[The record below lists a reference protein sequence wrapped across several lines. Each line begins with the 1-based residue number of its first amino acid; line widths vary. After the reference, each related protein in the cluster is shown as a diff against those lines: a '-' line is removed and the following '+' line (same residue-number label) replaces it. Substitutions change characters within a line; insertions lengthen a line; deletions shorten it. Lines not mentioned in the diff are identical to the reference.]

1 MDILPGVRFGPYE
14 VLSALGAG
22 GMGEVYRARDTTL
35 GRDVALK
42 ILPEALARDPD
53 RIARFRR
60 EAQILAALNHP
71 LIASIYG
78 VEDSKSTP
86 VLVLELVEGS
96 TLAERLTTG
105 PLALDEALPIAHQIA
120 QALEAA
126 HEQGIIHRDLKPSNI
141 KLRPDGT
148 VKVLDFGLAR
158 ALDPASKLQE
168 SESAAT
174 VTSPAITRIGVILGT
189 AAYMSPE
196 QARGLTVD
204 RGADIWAF
212 GAVLFEMLTGA
223 RAFDGDD
230 PTQTVAAVLRADPDW
245 SRLPPGTPE
254 SIRRVLRRCLER
266 ERRRRLGDIRDAR
279 LEIEDAQSGRS
290 DRTVSAAPGSRR
302 RERLLWIAALALV
315 SAVAGVW
322 TATRGAALP
331 SPPPERRVELSTPPT
346 SDPTSLAISPDGE
359 KVVFVA
365 FAEGRSML
373 WVRLLESGSARPLRG
388 TDGATFPFWSPD
400 SRSIGFFG
408 SEKLRRIDL
417 DGSAP
422 KVLGPAVIGLGGTWS
437 RDGVILFPMVP
448 DSPLFR
454 TSERGGAATI
464 ESGFDPKKPAPGHR
478 YPHFLPDGRHVLY
491 FVAESRAVV
500 LGTIDGPER
509 RELFNADAAAVF
521 APPSQVLFVR
531 DGVLY
536 AQYFDTARFRLEGE
550 PTSLASGIAVHP
562 YGGAAVSASA
572 TGSIA
577 YRTGAGTQARQFVW
591 FNRSGVRVG
600 VVGAPD
606 SAGPLNPSLSPDG
619 RRVVFSR
626 TIDGNTDLWI
636 TDAERGIPR
645 RLTGE
650 PTPEI
655 APVWLP
661 DGGSILFSKVLSTP
675 STSDI
680 PSGFALHVKP
690 TAIDGE
696 ATPLLNTRT
705 PYSIAM
711 DYSRDGGYVLYRS
724 SAVKS
729 QWDIW
734 AAPMKGDQAPFP
746 VMQSQFDER
755 TAGFSPD
762 ARWIAYES
770 NESGQFEIYVRPF
783 PGPGASARVS
793 TAGGSQPRWRSDSTE
808 LFYVAPDGSLMA
820 VSVKLPQRGSE
831 IALGPPVPLFKILAT
846 ATVQGGLLHEYD
858 VSADGQKFLVNTFVE
873 QAAAPISLILN
884 RRQ

>member
-1 MDILPGVRFGPYE
+1 LDILPGVKFGAYE

-78 VEDSKSTP
+78 VEDSKSAP

-105 PLALDEALPIAHQIA
+105 PLPLDEALPIAQQIA

-158 ALDPASKLQE
+158 ALDPASTLQE

-174 VTSPAITRIGVILGT
+174 VTSPAITRMGAILGT

-230 PTQTVAAVLRADPDW
+230 PTQTVASVLRADPDW
-245 SRLPPGTPE
+245 SRLPPDTPE
-254 SIRRVLRRCLER
+254 SIRRVLRRCLEKD
-266 ERRRRLGDIRDAR
+266 RRRRLGDMRDAR
-279 LEIEDAQSGRS
+279 LEIEDAQDGGA
-290 DRTVSAAPGSRR
+290 DRTVNAAPGSRR
-302 RERLLWIAALALV
+302 RERLLWIATLALV
-315 SAVAGVW
+315 SAVAVW
-322 TATRGAALP
+322 TASRGAARQL
-331 SPPPERRVELSTPPT
+331 PPPERRVELSTPPT

-365 FAEGRSML
+365 FADGRSML
-373 WVRLLESGSARPLRG
+373 WVRMLESGSARPLRD

-400 SRSIGFFG
+400 SRSIGFFA
-408 SEKLRRIDL
+408 SEKIRRIDL
-417 DGSAP
+417 DGSGP
-422 KVLGPAVIGLGGTWS
+422 KVLGPAVIGPGGTWN

-448 DSPLFR
+448 DSPVFR
-454 TSERGGAATI
+454 TSQSGGMPTP
-464 ESGFDPKKPAPGHR
+464 EPGFDPRKAQPGHR
-478 YPHFLPDGRHVLY
+478 YPHFLPDGRHFLY
-491 FVAESRAVV
+491 FIPESRAVV
-500 LGTIDGPER
+500 LGTIDGPAQ

-531 DGVLY
+531 EGVLY
-536 AQYFDTARFRLEGE
+536 AQHFDQARLRVEGE
-550 PTSLASGIAVHP
+550 PISLASGIAVHP
-562 YGGAAVSASA
+562 FGGAAVSASA

-577 YRTGAGTQARQFVW
+577 YRTGAGTQDRQLVW
-591 FNRSGVRVG
+591 FNRSGGRVG

-606 SAGPLNPSLSPDG
+606 SAGPSNPSLSPDG

-626 TIDGNTDLWI
+626 TIEGNTDLWI
-636 TDAERGIPR
+636 TDVERGIPR

-655 APVWLP
+655 CPVWLP
-661 DGGSILFSKVLSTP
+661 DGASVLFSKVLSP
-675 STSDI
+675 SPRSA
-680 PSGFALHVKP
+680 SQGFALHLKP
-690 TAIDGE
+690 TATDGD
-696 ATPLLNTRT
+696 ATPLLGKGT
-705 PYSIAM
+705 PLSIAM
-711 DYSRDGGYVLYRS
+711 DYSRDGRYVLYRS
-724 SAVKS
+724 STVKA

-734 AAPMKGDQAPFP
+734 AAPMTGDRTPFP
-746 VMQSQFDER
+746 VLQSQFDER
-755 TAGFSPD
+755 TAQFSPD
-762 ARWIAYES
+762 AGWIVYES

-793 TAGGSQPRWRSDSTE
+793 TAGGSQPRWRSGTE
-808 LFYVAPDGSLMA
+808 LYYVAPDGSLMA

-831 IALGPPVPLFKILAT
+831 IALAAPVRLFKILAT
-846 ATVQGGLLHEYD
+846 TTVQGGLLHEYD
-858 VSADGQKFLVNTFVE
+858 VSSDGQKFLVNTFVE

-884 RRQ
+884 RKP